1 MEKEYNKFKY
11 FYLKKCQLKNVLI
24 FFARWVF
31 YWVSSTGPVYSN
43 HPANIRDRVSVLHSS
58 TVVSDGITTRFLP
71 FDNGSG
77 PRFNDRPPPSHP
89 HTAFRLLSAENTSP
103 PPPEN
108 GTRKEPGGILAN
120 EIYSKTVGAGT
131 TFERPY
137 R

>member
-77 PRFNDRPPPSHP
+77 PRFNDRPP
-89 HTAFRLLSAENTSP
+89 LP
-103 PPPEN
+103 PPHRLSIAVRREHIPS
-108 GTRKEPGGILAN
+108 A
-120 EIYSKTVGAGT
+120 AG
-131 TFERPY
+131 ERDAE
-137 R
+137 RAGRNFGE